1 MITQSETIMANKNV
15 NINSD
20 INHKTSVYFYV
31 DNYNTHNINKI
42 KTININYHR
51 MKDQMKRVLNCLH
64 RQCIKK
70 LFHLQNIYWAMKRSL
85 INNDTIRHS
94 LYFRRHI

>member
-1 MITQSETIMANKNV
+1 MLILITQT
-15 NINSD
+15 
-20 INHKTSVYFYV
+20 TL
-31 DNYNTHNINKI
+31 I
-42 KTININYHR
+42 KYCYPR

-64 RQCIKK
+64 KQCIKK
-70 LFHLQNIYWAMKRSL
+70 LFHVQNIYWAMKHSL